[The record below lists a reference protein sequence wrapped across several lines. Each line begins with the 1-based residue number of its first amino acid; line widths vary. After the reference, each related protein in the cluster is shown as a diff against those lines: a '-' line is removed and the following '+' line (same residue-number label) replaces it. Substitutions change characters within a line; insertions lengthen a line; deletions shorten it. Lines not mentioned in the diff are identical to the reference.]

1 MPRPY
6 SEDLRERIVAAVEG
20 GASRRSAAGQ
30 FGVSVSCVIKLV
42 QRARETGSVA
52 PAQIGGYRDY
62 ALAEHEALV
71 RRLVKAEPDMI
82 LDELR
87 EALGQ
92 EGVRVS
98 RTSIWR
104 YLSSIRLTLKKRR
117 STPASRPARMSPP
130 PVRAGGKARR
140 S

>member
-6 SEDLRERIVAAVEG
+6 SEDLRERIVGAVEG
-20 GASRRSAAGQ
+20 GVSRRSAARR

-42 QRARETGSVA
+42 QRSRQTGSVA
-52 PAQIGGYRDY
+52 PGQIGGWRDY

-71 RRLVKAEPDMI
+71 HRLVKAQPDMI

-87 EALGQ
+87 EALGR
-92 EGVRVS
+92 EGVRVG
-98 RTSIWR
+98 RTSVWR
-104 YLSSIRLTLKKRR
+104 YLSAIGLTLKKRR
-117 STPASRPARMSPP
+117 SMPASRTGRMSPP
-130 PVRAGGKARR
+130 RGKPGGRARR

>member
-6 SEDLRERIVAAVEG
+6 SEDLRERIVAAVES

-42 QRARETGSVA
+42 QRAHETGSIA

-62 ALAEHEALV
+62 ALAGHEAMV
-71 RRLVKAEPDMI
+71 RRLVKAQPDMI

-87 EALGQ
+87 EALAK

-104 YLSSIRLTLKKRR
+104 YLSAIQLTLKKRR
-117 STPASRPARMSPP
+117 STPASRPGRMSPL
-130 PVRAGGKARR
+130 RARSGEKARLR
-140 S
+140 

>member
-6 SEDLRERIVAAVEG
+6 SEDLRERIVAAVES

-42 QRARETGSVA
+42 QRAHETGSVA

-62 ALAEHEALV
+62 ALAGHEALV
-71 RRLVKAEPDMI
+71 RRLVKTQPDMI
-82 LDELR
+82 LEELR
-87 EALGQ
+87 EALAK

-104 YLSSIRLTLKKRR
+104 YLSAIRLTLKKRR
-117 STPASRPARMSPP
+117 STPASRPGRMSRL
-130 PVRAGGKARR
+130 RARSGEKARPR
-140 S
+140 

>member
-1 MPRPY
+1 MPRAY
-6 SEDLRERIVAAVEG
+6 SEDLRERIVDAVEG
-20 GASRRSAAGQ
+20 GTSRRQAAQQ

-62 ALAEHEALV
+62 ALAGHEDLV
-71 RRLVKAEPDMI
+71 RRLIKAQPDLI

-87 EALGQ
+87 EALAL
-92 EGVRVS
+92 EGVRVA
-98 RTSIWR
+98 RTSVWR
-104 YLSSIRLTLKKRR
+104 YLSAIGLTLKKRR
-117 STPASRPARMSPP
+117 STPASRPGRTSRPRARP
-130 PVRAGGKARR
+130 GGRTKR

>member
-6 SEDLRERIVAAVEG
+6 SEDLRERIVAAVESG
-20 GASRRSAAGQ
+20 TSRRSAAGQ

-42 QRARETGSVA
+42 QRAHETGSVA

-62 ALAEHEALV
+62 ALAGHEALV
-71 RRLVKAEPDMI
+71 RRLVKAQPDMI

-87 EALGQ
+87 EALAK

-104 YLSSIRLTLKKRR
+104 YLSAIRLTLKKRH
-117 STPASRPARMSPP
+117 STPASRPGRMSPL
-130 PVRAGGKARR
+130 RARPGEKAKLR
-140 S
+140 